1 MTFVDRSLD
10 KFGRWLARRLESEIS
25 GYEPIAPSDPE
36 TLLRVLQPGDILLVE
51 GNQKISTA
59 IKYLTQSTWSHSA
72 MFIGDAIV
80 EDPGNAPDGE
90 GRNVGQ
96 PPQTEP
102 LRLIEVNIGEGCVAV
117 PLSKYQQFN
126 TRICRPA
133 GLTWEDR
140 QTVIK
145 FMIDRIGLEYDTRN
159 IIDLMRYMLPTPPV
173 PTRWRRRMLSLG
185 SGEPTKAICSSLIA
199 QAFQQVKYPILPII
213 ERPAEKDWTA
223 SPRTYSRR
231 EILHIRHHSLY
242 APRDFDISPYF
253 AIVKPTIET
262 GFDYKNLKWGKSPKT
277 SEVDTKNS
285 KSNGSE
291 PAIES
296 DVQSVEEPSAE
307 DVFKGMK

>member
-10 KFGRWLARRLESEIS
+10 KIGRWLAHRLESEIS

-36 TLLRVLQPGDILLVE
+36 TLLRVLHPGDILLIE

-59 IKYLTQSTWSHSA
+59 IKYLTQSTWSHAA
-72 MFIGDAIV
+72 MFIGDALI
-80 EDPGNAPDGE
+80 ENSGDRPASE
-90 GRNVGQ
+90 S
-96 PPQTEP
+96 QTSHHKLP
-102 LRLIEVNIGEGCVAV
+102 RLIEVNIGEGCVAV
-117 PLSKYQQFN
+117 PLSKYQRFN

-140 QTVIK
+140 QTVIR

-159 IIDLMRYMLPTPPV
+159 IVDLMRYLFPTPPV

-199 QAFQQVKYPILPII
+199 QAFQKVKYPILPII

-262 GFDYKNLKWGKSPKT
+262 GFDYKNLNWGKIPKT
-277 SEVDTKNS
+277 SESENKVNR
-285 KSNGSE
+285 SNGSE
-291 PAIES
+291 PTIES
-296 DVQSVEEPSAE
+296 EVQNVEEPSAE